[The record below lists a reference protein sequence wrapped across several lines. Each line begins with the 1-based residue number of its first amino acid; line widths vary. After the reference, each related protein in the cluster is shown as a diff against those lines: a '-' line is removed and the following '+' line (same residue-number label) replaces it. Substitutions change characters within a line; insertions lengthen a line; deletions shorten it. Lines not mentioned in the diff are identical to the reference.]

1 MPDPRVAVVGV
12 GHFGRHHA
20 RIWAEMA
27 GVDLV
32 GVVDRDAERAGE
44 VARRHGVDVLP
55 SLDVLPGLVDAVS
68 VAVPTEH
75 HLAVAGPLLDRGVHC
90 LIEKPLAPGS
100 AEGRELIERAKAG
113 GATVSVG
120 HVERFNPVVLAARKH
135 EIVPMFIE
143 SHRIHPFSFRSVDVG
158 VVLDI
163 MIHDL
168 DLILSLAG
176 ATPERVEAVRVPVL
190 SRSEDICNARLTFP
204 GGCVAN
210 VTASRV
216 AMKTL
221 RRLRVFSRDAYVSM
235 DFGERRGVLY
245 KKSPKLTAEYVENL
259 RDDVKDL
266 TDLRG
271 MVFGNLLTVENLV
284 FEEGSDPLTMELADF
299 AAAIRE
305 NREPEVTGEDGL
317 RAVELAERI
326 LAVSELDA

>member
-1 MPDPRVAVVGV
+1 MSNPRVAVVGV

-27 GVDLV
+27 DVDLV
-32 GVVDRDAERAGE
+32 GVVDADEERAGE
-44 VARRHGVDVLP
+44 VARRHGVEVIP
-55 SLDVLPGLVDAVS
+55 SPEALPGLVDLVS

-75 HLAVAGPLLDRGVHC
+75 HLRVAGPLLDQGIHC
-90 LIEKPLAPGS
+90 LIEKPLAPTS
-100 AEGRELIERAKAG
+100 AEGRELLERAKKG
-113 GATVSVG
+113 GAVVSVG

-168 DLILSLAG
+168 DLILNLAG
-176 ATPERVEAVRVPVL
+176 AMPERVEAVRVPVL
-190 SRSEDICNARLTFP
+190 SRSEDICNARLVFP
-204 GGCVAN
+204 NGCVAN

-221 RRLRVFSRDAYVSM
+221 RRLRIFSRDAYISM
-235 DFGERRGVLY
+235 DFGDRHGVLY
-245 KKSPKLTAEYVENL
+245 KKSPKLSVEYVESL

-266 TDLRG
+266 TDLRS
-271 MVFGNLLTVENLV
+271 MVFGNLLTVENLT
-284 FEEGSDPLTMELADF
+284 FDGDSDPLTMELADF
-299 AAAIRE
+299 LAAIGE
-305 NREPEVTGEDGL
+305 GREPEVTGEDGL

-326 LAVSELDA
+326 LEVSEAE